1 MTPLA
6 KTTCCC
12 SAMHPHS
19 PQGRWVNL
27 PVAPRANNR
36 IRFASTQESMQAMI
50 PAQALAWLD
59 DLLNKGDKIDGVNVA
74 GPGDPLADLGPTLET
89 LRLVREKYPAIAL
102 GITTL
107 GLGGKQSVERLVK
120 AGVSHVVL
128 LVDGVDLEVVKR
140 LYAWIRPGIKT
151 VPLFTAAVLLL
162 EEQQK
167 AATGFLQAGC
177 DVQVRTTIYPG
188 YNDEN
193 VEQIAGTMAALGV
206 KSMTL
211 APFDPATEGEEM
223 LEQPSHELMAKV
235 REQAAKY
242 LTLVAVPEKIQADR
256 KVDGS
261 GKCCGSVVST
271 LPKPSVGRP
280 NAAVVSSNGMEVDL
294 HLGHAITA
302 LIYGPRED
310 GLVCLL
316 GTRTLP
322 EPGAG
327 ASRWEILAETLKDCF
342 VLLAASA
349 GESPRKVLSSHGISV
364 LITEDNI
371 AGSVEVLYGGGRKGK
386 KCRKK

>member
-1 MTPLA
+1 
-6 KTTCCC
+6 
-12 SAMHPHS
+12 
-19 PQGRWVNL
+19 VNL

-36 IRFASTQESMQAMI
+36 IRFASTQESSQAMI
-50 PAQALAWLD
+50 PVQALAWLD
-59 DLLNKGDKIDGVNVA
+59 DLLDKGEKIDGVNIS
-74 GPGDPLADLGPTLET
+74 GPGDPLVDLGPTLDT
-89 LRLVREKYPAIAL
+89 LRLVREKYPAMDL
-102 GITTL
+102 GIITL
-107 GLGGKQSVERLVK
+107 GLGGEQSVERLVK
-120 AGVSHVVL
+120 AGVSHVTL

-151 VPLFTAAVLLL
+151 IPLFTAAGVLL
-162 EEQQK
+162 EEQIRSV
-167 AATGFLQAGC
+167 AAFLQAGC

-188 YNDEN
+188 YNDEH

-206 KSMTL
+206 KSMAL
-211 APFDPATEGEEM
+211 LPFDPTTEEEEM
-223 LEQPSHELMAKV
+223 LERPSHELMTSIRNQV
-235 REQAAKY
+235 AKY
-242 LTLVAVPEKIQADR
+242 MTILAVPEKIQADR
-256 KVDGS
+256 MADPS
-261 GKCCGSVVST
+261 GKSCCSAAST
-271 LPKPSVGRP
+271 LPKPSVDRP
-280 NAAVVSSNGMEVDL
+280 NVALVSSNGMEVDL

-327 ASRWEILAETLKDCF
+327 ASRWEILADTLKDCF

-364 LITEDNI
+364 LLTEDNI
-371 AGSVEVLYGGGRKGK
+371 EGSVEVLYGGGGKGK